1 MPIERVAR
9 HLIRMVARR
18 TQPLARNVHACGLE
32 ILIGLKRLITARHA
46 VKRRALLEREWID
59 RHMVRGRRK
68 RAIERVLPARHSL
81 SGKPTHK
88 VARNIEPNILHR
100 RDSLKRPFGIMDT
113 ANDSQLGIVQRL
125 HAQRDARD
133 TCLVKR
139 GGEPSRQRFWIGFTS
154 KLNGLAPHGNTTG
167 KFHEAL
173 PCQRRRAAAYVDSAD
188 LPECPSVAKGIEPR
202 IQVLKIGIERSIQVA
217 RGHALRVKVAIA
229 AFLSAKR
236 HVHIQRGNGHR

>member
-1 MPIERVAR
+1 MKVTTGGHVGIQPGQAIEILGIEHTRGRTTQTQIALSGPIGNVVGAFMPIERVAR

-154 KLNGLAPHGNTTG
+154 KLNGLH
-167 KFHEAL
+167 HMEI
-173 PCQRRRAAAYVDSAD
+173 RRASFT
-188 LPECPSVAKGIEPR
+188 R
-202 IQVLKIGIERSIQVA
+202 RSPASDGVPPPT
-217 RGHALRVKVAIA
+217 
-229 AFLSAKR
+229 
-236 HVHIQRGNGHR
+236 